1 MRQFESASTRKG
13 ISGMRLSHT
22 LARISTAFDDP
33 NLVASAGLVP
43 VMGLAQEAGL
53 EELARQHL
61 SVPGDKGANAG
72 VEGGFAGRGH
82 GRRCRLDR

>member
-1 MRQFESASTRKG
+1 M
-13 ISGMRLSHT
+13 
-22 LARISTAFDDP
+22 FDDP

-72 VEGGFAGRGH
+72 LKVASLVAGH
-82 GRRCRLDR
+82 GCRCRLDR